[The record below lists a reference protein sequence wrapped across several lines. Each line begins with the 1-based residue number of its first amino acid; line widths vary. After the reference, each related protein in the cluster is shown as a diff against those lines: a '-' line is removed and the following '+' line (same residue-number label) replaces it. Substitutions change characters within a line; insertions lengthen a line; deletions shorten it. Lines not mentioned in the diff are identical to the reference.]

1 MGKFCFSIVF
11 LLTMWGCKVNTFYTD
26 YVIVTK
32 KDGVKD
38 TIFYSYWNEFEMD
51 DSKLEWMLVNKGISI
66 KEVQVVDFIQG
77 PKTKFNKHYQL
88 K

>member
-11 LLTMWGCKVNTFYTD
+11 LLTMWGCKTNTFYTD

-38 TIFYSYWNEFEMD
+38 TVSYSYWNEFEMD
-51 DSKLEWMLVNKGISI
+51 ESKLEWMLMNKGI
-66 KEVQVVDFIQG
+66 KMQDVQVVDFIQG
-77 PKTKFNKHYQL
+77 PKTKFNKRYQL

>member
-11 LLTMWGCKVNTFYTD
+11 LLTMWGCKINTFYTD

-38 TIFYSYWNEFEMD
+38 TISYSYWNEFEMD
-51 DSKLEWMLVNKGISI
+51 DSKLEWMLINKGI
-66 KEVQVVDFIQG
+66 KMRDVHVVDFVQG
-77 PKTKFNKHYQL
+77 PKNKFNKHYQL

>member
-11 LLTMWGCKVNTFYTD
+11 LLTMWGCKINTFYTD

-38 TIFYSYWNEFEMD
+38 TISYSYWNEFEMD
-51 DSKLEWMLVNKGISI
+51 QSKLEWMLMNKGIKI
-66 KEVQVVDFIQG
+66 EDVQVVDFIQG
-77 PKTKFNKHYQL
+77 PKTKFNKRYQP

>member
-1 MGKFCFSIVF
+1 
-11 LLTMWGCKVNTFYTD
+11 MWGCKVNTFYTD

-38 TIFYSYWNEFEMD
+38 TISYSYWNEFEME
-51 DSKLEWMLVNKGISI
+51 DSKLEWMLANKGINI
-66 KEVQVVDFIQG
+66 KDVQVVDFIQG
-77 PKTKFNKHYQL
+77 PKTKFNKHYQI

>member
-38 TIFYSYWNEFEMD
+38 TVSYSYWNEFEMD
-51 DSKLEWMLVNKGISI
+51 ESKLEWMLMNKGI
-66 KEVQVVDFIQG
+66 KMRDVQVVDFIQG

>member
-32 KDGVKD
+32 KNGVKD
-38 TIFYSYWNEFEMD
+38 TISYSYWNEFEMD
-51 DSKLEWMLVNKGISI
+51 DSKLEWMLANKGISI
-66 KEVQVVDFIQG
+66 EDVRVVDFIQG
-77 PKTKFNKHYQL
+77 PKTKFNKHYQI

>member
-11 LLTMWGCKVNTFYTD
+11 LLTMWGCKINTFYTD

-38 TIFYSYWNEFEMD
+38 TISYSYWNEFEMD
-51 DSKLEWMLVNKGISI
+51 DSKLEWMLMNKGI
-66 KEVQVVDFIQG
+66 KMKDVQVVDFVQG
-77 PKTKFNKHYQL
+77 PKTKFNKHYQI

>member
-1 MGKFCFSIVF
+1 MGKICFSIVF

-32 KDGVKD
+32 KDGVID
-38 TIFYSYWNEFEMD
+38 TIPYSYWNEFEMD
-51 DSKLEWMLVNKGISI
+51 QSKLEWMLMNKGI
-66 KEVQVVDFIQG
+66 KMKDVQVVDFIQG
-77 PKTKFNKHYQL
+77 PKTKFNKRYQL

>member
-38 TIFYSYWNEFEMD
+38 TISYSYWNEFEME
-51 DSKLEWMLVNKGISI
+51 DSKLEWMLANKGINI
-66 KEVQVVDFIQG
+66 KDVQVVDFIQG
-77 PKTKFNKHYQL
+77 PKTKFNKRYQL

>member
-11 LLTMWGCKVNTFYTD
+11 LLTMWGCKINTFYTD

-32 KDGVKD
+32 KNGVKD
-38 TIFYSYWNEFEMD
+38 TISYSYWNEFEMD
-51 DSKLEWMLVNKGISI
+51 DSKLEWMLMNKGI
-66 KEVQVVDFIQG
+66 KMQDVQVVDFVQG
-77 PKTKFNKHYQL
+77 PKTKFNKRYQL

>member
-11 LLTMWGCKVNTFYTD
+11 LLTMWGCKINTFYTD

-32 KDGVKD
+32 KNGVKD
-38 TIFYSYWNEFEMD
+38 TISYSYWNEFEMD
-51 DSKLEWMLVNKGISI
+51 DSKLEWMLMNKGI
-66 KEVQVVDFIQG
+66 KMQDVQVVDFVQG
-77 PKTKFNKHYQL
+77 PKTKFNKHYQI

>member
-38 TIFYSYWNEFEMD
+38 TISYSYWNEFEME
-51 DSKLEWMLVNKGISI
+51 DSKLEWMLANKGINI
-66 KEVQVVDFIQG
+66 KDVQVVDFIQG
-77 PKTKFNKHYQL
+77 PKTKFNKHYQI

>member
-1 MGKFCFSIVF
+1 
-11 LLTMWGCKVNTFYTD
+11 MWGCKVNTFYTD

-38 TIFYSYWNEFEMD
+38 TISYSYWNEFEME
-51 DSKLEWMLVNKGISI
+51 DSKLEWMLANKGINI
-66 KEVQVVDFIQG
+66 KDVQVVDFIQG
-77 PKTKFNKHYQL
+77 PKTKFNKRYQL

>member
-1 MGKFCFSIVF
+1 MGKICFSIVF

-38 TIFYSYWNEFEMD
+38 TISYSYWNEFEME
-51 DSKLEWMLVNKGISI
+51 DSKLEWMLMNKGI
-66 KEVQVVDFIQG
+66 KMRDVQVVDFVQG

>member
-32 KDGVKD
+32 KDGVID
-38 TIFYSYWNEFEMD
+38 TIPYSYWNEFEMD
-51 DSKLEWMLVNKGISI
+51 QSKLEWMLMNKGI
-66 KEVQVVDFIQG
+66 KMKDVQVVDFIQG
-77 PKTKFNKHYQL
+77 PKTKFNKRYQL

>member
-38 TIFYSYWNEFEMD
+38 TIPYSYWNEFEMD
-51 DSKLEWMLVNKGISI
+51 DSKLEWMLINKGI
-66 KEVQVVDFIQG
+66 KMHDVQVVDFVQG
-77 PKTKFNKHYQL
+77 PKTKFNKRYQL